1 MKNSVFFLFF
11 MLISLSANQID
22 AKQLFNIEK
31 IKVKKELIQETKS
44 FYGITKIDESRVVDI
59 VSRFDGYITH
69 LNTNKNYMSVKKDE
83 TLYSIYSPE
92 INSIQ
97 KEIQIA
103 KDLNSN
109 IYKSAVSKLDNFDI
123 SKKEQEKIINGKIT
137 NNGILVTSAING
149 VIIEKNINN
158 KSYVQKGSVLFKIA
172 SLDELWFTATIYQ
185 EDLAFLKIGMNANIY
200 LDGLQNPISSKVDF
214 IYPVFNESTKTIDVR
229 FILSNKSSNILPFMF
244 GKVEIY
250 KDKFE
255 VLTLPTTAVI
265 KKQDSFYVF
274 IPKEN
279 GEFEPKSIEAKR
291 VSSNKY
297 KIISGLNENDE
308 VINNSLF
315 LFDADAMT
323 NRLYDVKSSDEW

>member
-11 MLISLSANQID
+11 MLISLNANQID

-44 FYGITKIDESRVVDI
+44 FYGITKIDESKVVDI

-109 IYKSAVSKLDNFDI
+109 IYESAVSKLDNFDI

-229 FILSNKSSNILPFMF
+229 FMLSNKSSNILPFMF

-250 KDKFE
+250 KDKVE

-265 KKQDSFYVF
+265 KKQDSFYIF

-297 KIISGLNENDE
+297 EIISGLNENDE

-315 LFDADAMT
+315 LFDADAIT

>member
-11 MLISLSANQID
+11 MLISLNATPID

-31 IKVKKELIQETKS
+31 VKVKKELIQESKS
-44 FYGITKIDESRVVDI
+44 FYGTTKIDESQVIDI

-69 LNTNKNYMSVKKDE
+69 LNTNKNYMSVKKGE
-83 TLYSIYSPE
+83 PLYNIYSPE

-109 IYKSAVSKLDNFDI
+109 IYESAISKLDNFDI
-123 SKKEQEKIINGKIT
+123 SKKEQEKIINNKIT
-137 NNGILVTSAING
+137 NSGILVTSTING

-158 KSYVQKGSVLFKIA
+158 KSYVQKGSVLLKIA

-185 EDLAFLKIGMNANIY
+185 EDLAFLKVGMSANIR
-200 LDGLQNPISSKVDF
+200 LDGLPNPISSKVDF

-229 FILSNKSSNILPFMF
+229 FILSNKDYNILPFMF

-250 KDKFE
+250 KDKVE

-279 GEFEPKSIEAKR
+279 AEFEPKSIEAKR

-323 NRLYDVKSSDEW
+323 NRLYDAKSSDEW

>member
-11 MLISLSANQID
+11 MLISLNADQID

-31 IKVKKELIQETKS
+31 IKVKKELIQERKS
-44 FYGITKIDESRVVDI
+44 FYGITKIDESKVVDI

-109 IYKSAVSKLDNFDI
+109 IYESAVSKLDNFDI
-123 SKKEQEKIINGKIT
+123 SKKEQKKIINGKVT
-137 NNGILVTSAING
+137 NNGILVTSTING

-172 SLDELWFTATIYQ
+172 SLDELWFSATIYQ
-185 EDLAFLKIGMNANIY
+185 EDLAFLKVGMSANIY
-200 LDGLQNPISSKVDF
+200 LDGLQNHISSKVDF

-229 FILSNKSSNILPFMF
+229 FILSNKDLNILPFMF

-250 KDKFE
+250 KDKVE

-297 KIISGLNENDE
+297 EIISGLNENDE

>member
-11 MLISLSANQID
+11 MLISLNANQID

-44 FYGITKIDESRVVDI
+44 FYGITKIDESKVVDI

-250 KDKFE
+250 KDKVE

-265 KKQDSFYVF
+265 KKQDNFYVF

-297 KIISGLNENDE
+297 EIISGLNENDE

>member
-11 MLISLSANQID
+11 MLISLNANQID

-44 FYGITKIDESRVVDI
+44 FYGTTKIDESRIVDI

-109 IYKSAVSKLDNFDI
+109 IYQSAVSKLDNFDI

-185 EDLAFLKIGMNANIY
+185 EDLAFLKIGMSANIY
-200 LDGLQNPISSKVDF
+200 LDGLQNPISSQVDF

-229 FILSNKSSNILPFMF
+229 FILPNKGSNILPFMF

-250 KDKFE
+250 KDKVE

-297 KIISGLNENDE
+297 EIISGLNENDE

-315 LFDADAMT
+315 LFDADAIT